1 MKRRSQ
7 AISSLSG
14 SPKRQLSQ
22 MSIHDFP
29 NLELLSQ
36 KYEDEQLGIMLSESV
51 IVSRFICR
59 QIIQKASDIIQENYI
74 MSLLIPFGCQWTEQ
88 FTNMIVQDI
97 TEDMNQID
105 SNSDEV
111 EPKPCPIEHWRRMI
125 GQIQIPKMIQIAN
138 RSFRRE
144 SQLQGAEDAK
154 AEVQRFDTQP
164 VKMGDLDDDIDFD
177 TEIESM
183 RQAKARQIYNLQQKQ
198 MQDLI
203 KKQEYQEMNRQL
215 KRLNVDSKS
224 KYTYDFEGRV
234 IVQKPPDVERYPR
247 TYQDI
252 QEKRVL
258 LEVKDL
264 FPHHKKQ
271 LESINN
277 HKKKTIEQ
285 CNPSTLSNRFSTS
298 QIDIIQLKQGV
309 AFIEGKNEKR
319 NDRQHSLIE
328 IKDPKEL
335 QKTLSQIHLKMSKE
349 EYSIITNQPLQSSF
363 TTKQLNLTQNKVQLS
378 QQVQSS
384 NPQNV
389 PLSINGDQSI
399 QSLNSSIL
407 QKLNGTISII
417 SDHYDELLIHDP
429 SAFITP
435 TTTKLPQIQQPFQQQ
450 QSVPQIPQHLLTEP
464 TAHPLSNSVTKLP
477 KTMYVP
483 GTFSKI
489 IPKYPRERISRIVKQ
504 IKY

>member
-1 MKRRSQ
+1 MKRRSLVV
-7 AISSLSG
+7 SSLSG

-36 KYEDEQLGIMLSESV
+36 NYEDEQLGYMLTESV

-59 QIIQKASDIIQENYI
+59 QIIQKASNIIQENYI
-74 MSLLIPFGCQWTEQ
+74 MNELIPFGCKWTEQ
-88 FTNMIVQDI
+88 YINMIISDI
-97 TEDMNQID
+97 TEDMNLLD
-105 SNSDEV
+105 SNEDEI

-125 GQIQIPKMIQIAN
+125 GQVLSPKTILIEN

-144 SQLQGAEDAK
+144 SKLSNTEITKQDN
-154 AEVQRFDTQP
+154 QRFDTQP
-164 VKMGDLDDDIDFD
+164 VKMGDIDDDLDFD

-183 RQAKARQIYNLQQKQ
+183 RQAKARQLFNMQQKQ

-203 KKQEYQEMNRQL
+203 KKQEYQDMNRQL

-234 IVQKPPDVERYPR
+234 LVQKPPDVERYPR

-264 FPHHKKQ
+264 FPHHKQQ

-277 HKKKTIEQ
+277 YKKKTIES
-285 CNPSTLSNRFSTS
+285 CNPSTLSNRFSSS
-298 QIDIIQLKQGV
+298 QIDIIQLQKGV

-363 TTKQLNLTQNKVQLS
+363 NNKQLNLTQHKVQLS
-378 QQVQSS
+378 NQLT
-384 NPQNV
+384 NPQI
-389 PLSINGDQSI
+389 PLSINGDYSI

-407 QKLNGTISII
+407 QKLNGTISIL
-417 SDHYDELLIHDP
+417 SDHYDELLINEP
-429 SAFITP
+429 SSSITP
-435 TTTKLPQIQQPFQQQ
+435 TTTKLPQIQSQISQNL
-450 QSVPQIPQHLLTEP
+450 PQIPSHLLTEP
-464 TAHPLSNSVTKLP
+464 TSNPLTNSVTKLP

>member
-1 MKRRSQ
+1 MKRSV

-14 SPKRQLSQ
+14 SPKRMLSQ
-22 MSIHDFP
+22 MSIYDFP

-36 KYEDEQLGIMLSESV
+36 NYEDEQLGYMLTESV
-51 IVSRFICR
+51 IVCRFICR
-59 QIIQKASDIIQENYI
+59 QIIQKASNIIQENYI
-74 MSLLIPFGCQWTEQ
+74 MNQLVPFGCKWTEQ
-88 FTNMIVQDI
+88 FMNMIITDI
-97 TEDMNQID
+97 TEDINCID
-105 SNSDEV
+105 SNQDEI

-125 GQIQIPKMIQIAN
+125 GQVQSPKRTLIQN

-144 SQLQGAEDAK
+144 SKIQSTQFSKGDIE
-154 AEVQRFDTQP
+154 RFDTQP
-164 VKMGDLDDDIDFD
+164 VKMGDLDDDVDFD

-183 RQAKARQIYNLQQKQ
+183 RQAKARQIFNLQQMQ

-203 KKQEYQEMNRQL
+203 KRQEYQEMNRQL

-234 IVQKPPDVERYPR
+234 IVQKPPDVERYPK
-247 TYQDI
+247 TNQEI

-264 FPHHKKQ
+264 FPFHKKK
-271 LESINN
+271 LESICNY
-277 HKKKTIEQ
+277 KKKTTEQ
-285 CNPSTLSNRFSTS
+285 CNPSTLSNRISQS
-298 QIDIIQLKQGV
+298 QIDIIQLQKGV
-309 AFIEGKNEKR
+309 TFIEGKNEKR
-319 NDRQHSLIE
+319 NDRQHSLVE

-349 EYSIITNQPLQSSF
+349 EYSIITNQPLQSSY
-363 TTKQLNLTQNKVQLS
+363 TTNKNLSLTQNQTPQPF
-378 QQVQSS
+378 QQ
-384 NPQNV
+384 QNIQTI

-417 SDHYDELLIHDP
+417 SDHYEELLVQEP
-429 SAFITP
+429 SSLITP
-435 TTTKLPQIQQPFQQQ
+435 TTSKLPQIQHQVSQ
-450 QSVPQIPQHLLTEP
+450 PQIPQHMLTEP
-464 TAHPLSNSVTKLP
+464 TSYAIANSVTKLP

-504 IKY
+504 IKF

>member
-1 MKRRSQ
+1 MKRRSV

-36 KYEDEQLGIMLSESV
+36 NYEDESLGYMLTESV

-59 QIIQKASDIIQENYI
+59 QIIQKASDIIKENYV
-74 MSLLIPFGCQWTEQ
+74 MNQLIPFGCQWTEQ
-88 FTNMIVQDI
+88 FANMIITDI
-97 TEDMNQID
+97 IEDMNYID
-105 SNSDEV
+105 SNQDEI

-125 GQIQIPKMIQIAN
+125 GQVQSPKRTLIEN

-144 SQLQGAEDAK
+144 SKLQSTLINKGDI
-154 AEVQRFDTQP
+154 QRFDTQP
-164 VKMGDLDDDIDFD
+164 VKMGDLDDDVDFD

-183 RQAKARQIYNLQQKQ
+183 RQAKARQLFNMQQMQ

-203 KKQEYQEMNRQL
+203 KKQECQEMNRQL

-234 IVQKPPDVERYPR
+234 IVQKPPDVDRYPK
-247 TYQDI
+247 TNQEI
-252 QEKRVL
+252 QQKRVL

-264 FPHHKKQ
+264 FPLHKKQ

-285 CNPSTLSNRFSTS
+285 CNPSTLSNRISSS
-298 QIDIIQLKQGV
+298 QIDIIQLQKGV

-319 NDRQHSLIE
+319 NDRQHSLVD

-349 EYSIITNQPLQSSF
+349 EYSIITNQPLHSNLP
-363 TTKQLNLTQNKVQLS
+363 TNKNLNLTSNQIQSS
-378 QQVQSS
+378 QQFHQPNS
-384 NPQNV
+384 QNV
-389 PLSINGDQSI
+389 ALSINGDQSI

-417 SDHYDELLIHDP
+417 SDHYDELLIHEN
-429 SAFITP
+429 SSQIASI
-435 TTTKLPQIQQPFQQQ
+435 TTKLPQIQQP
-450 QSVPQIPQHLLTEP
+450 SLPQIPQHLLTEP
-464 TAHPLSNSVTKLP
+464 TSNPLSNSVTKLP

-504 IKY
+504 IKF